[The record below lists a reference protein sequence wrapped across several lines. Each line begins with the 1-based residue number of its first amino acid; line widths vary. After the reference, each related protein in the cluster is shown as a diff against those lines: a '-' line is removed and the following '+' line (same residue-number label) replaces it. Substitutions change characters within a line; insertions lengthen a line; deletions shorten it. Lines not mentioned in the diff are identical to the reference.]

1 MTEPRRPRV
10 TEGAGLAPLAVLPL
24 FLKLEGRRAVVAGHH
39 PGAPWKIRL
48 LAAAGAAVA
57 VFDPEPDDEVR
68 EAAACAANGRVSL
81 QARAWREEDL
91 AGAAFAVA
99 AFAEDAEA
107 ERFVAAARGAGA
119 IVNAIDRPHLCD
131 VQFGAIVNRS
141 PLVVGISTDGAA
153 PVVGQ
158 AIRSAVEGLLP
169 AGIGA
174 WLDAAKAWRGRVA
187 ARVKT
192 FAERRR
198 AWERFADA
206 ALAEPE
212 RRPTEEDLDAI
223 LRGAPAGGS
232 VALVGAG
239 PGDPELLTLRAVR
252 ALRTADVILYD
263 DLVAPG
269 VLDFARREART
280 MRVGKTGHG
289 PSCRQDDICRLM
301 VALAR
306 EGRRVVRL
314 KGGDPLVFGR
324 ANEEIDACRA
334 AGVPV
339 SVVSGIT
346 SAVAAAAR
354 LSVSLTDRGTAR
366 RVQFVTGHD
375 RAGGLPPDLHW
386 DALVDPAASTA
397 VYMPRRTAGEL
408 LRALMAR
415 GLPAATPA
423 VAVASLSR
431 PDERIVAG
439 TAATIAAQVE
449 EGAAAGP
456 LLLLLGQ
463 AFRRAAAAADGPAL
477 SAPAAR
483 ATG

>member
-1 MTEPRRPRV
+1 M
-10 TEGAGLAPLAVLPL
+10 
-24 FLKLEGRRAVVAGHH
+24 
-39 PGAPWKIRL
+39 
-48 LAAAGAAVA
+48 
-57 VFDPEPDDEVR
+57 FDPEPDEEVR
-68 EAAACAANGRVSL
+68 EAACSAVNGRVSL

-91 AGAAFAVA
+91 AGVAFAVA

-158 AIRSAVEGLLP
+158 AIRSAIEGLLP
-169 AGIGA
+169 RGIGA

-187 ARVKT
+187 GRVKT

-198 AWERFADA
+198 VWERFADA
-206 ALAEPE
+206 ALAEPD
-212 RRPTEEDLDAI
+212 RRPTEGDFDAM

-239 PGDPELLTLRAVR
+239 PGDPELLTLKAVR
-252 ALRTADVILYD
+252 ALRTADVIFYD

-280 MRVGKTGHG
+280 LLVGKTGHG
-289 PSCRQDDICRLM
+289 PSCRQEDICRLM
-301 VALAR
+301 VSLAR

-354 LSVSLTDRGTAR
+354 LSTSLTDRGTAR

-375 RAGGLPPDLHW
+375 RAGRLPPDLPW
-386 DALVDPAASTA
+386 EALVDPAASTA

-408 LRALMAR
+408 LRALIAR

-431 PDERIVAG
+431 PDERIVTG
-439 TAATIAAQVE
+439 TAATIAARIG

-456 LLLLLGQ
+456 LLLLLGA
-463 AFRRAAAAADGPAL
+463 AFRRAAEAADEPAL
-477 SAPAAR
+477 SEPAAR